1 MSEAGGP
8 EQQLSRKQIKK
19 VKRDQEIAKAQQEAK
34 FRSRRSFLKAVTPG
48 GWIPEVIKAG
58 GVDKLSTAAKV
69 SIVKD
74 AALLLGGTNIVHET
88 LREKTLKEKVLAF
101 TWKEAEDPAKLK
113 AFMESMADGYL
124 ELTKTERL
132 KKQDLVE
139 ENRTNFYKNTDG
151 FMQSIREVEPHY
163 DPPET
168 QWGYTDF
175 ASKRVF
181 IDLEKL
187 KRQAQSQGSEAG
199 LALIDGL
206 WHEWGHLDVTP
217 RETGE
222 LINNKEVFFQSP
234 VSGNNEQFKSY
245 RGGTVYTDTY
255 FGYRH
260 FDEVWNET
268 ITLRRMIEQVGL
280 DQVDST
286 ADYYENGVDF
296 FPQFTATAK
305 IPLETLYEM
314 HATSDFEGLAKL
326 VGENLPGEGP
336 SINKGVRLFTGIHQS
351 NPDWIR
357 DTGVYDVIS
366 SAQTPQQ

>member
-1 MSEAGGP
+1 MTEPGSGERPSSKKTKEKA
-8 EQQLSRKQIKK
+8 RKQANYTPLKENQKLI
-19 VKRDQEIAKAQQEAK
+19 
-34 FRSRRSFLKAVTPG
+34 SRRNFLKAALPG

-58 GVDKLSTAAKV
+58 GVGKLSTAAKI

-74 AALLLGGTNIVHET
+74 AALLLGGTNLAHEV
-88 LREKTLKEKVLAF
+88 LSEKTLKEKVLAF
-101 TWKEAEDPAKLK
+101 TWKDAEDKEKLK
-113 AFMESMADGYL
+113 SYMESMADGYL

-132 KKQDLVE
+132 KKEDLVG
-139 ENRTNFYKNTDG
+139 ENRTSFYTDTIG
-151 FMQSIREVEPHY
+151 FINSVREVEPHY
-163 DPPET
+163 EPPET

-187 KRQAQSQGSEAG
+187 KSQAQSQGGEAG

-206 WHEWGHLDVTP
+206 WHEWGHLDVKERTS
-217 RETGE
+217 GE
-222 LINNKEVFFQSP
+222 LINNPDAFFQSP

-280 DQVDST
+280 DQVHSA

-296 FPQFTATAK
+296 FPQFTSAAN
-305 IPLETLYEM
+305 IPLATLYEM

-326 VGENLPGEGP
+326 VGQNLPGEGP
-336 SINKGVRLFTGIHQS
+336 SLNKGISLFTGIHQS

-357 DTGVYDVIS
+357 ETGAFDLIPT
-366 SAQTPQQ
+366 AQTPQQ